1 MASIRY
7 WRLLSLLL
15 VLTTGFFSSCNKDDN
30 NTGVTP
36 QPSGPAMISALI
48 NGEYWSLSSG
58 YAELQPTANMRINC
72 SGSYGSINITVS
84 PFNGV
89 QTYALDGFTK
99 IVYLEDNVQY
109 NSIRGQIQITEN
121 APGSVSGRFN
131 CELISTTGSTSV
143 VFTEGEFSV
152 PKQ

>member
-1 MASIRY
+1 MYVMRY
-7 WRLLSLLL
+7 RRLLSIVFLMASGWL
-15 VLTTGFFSSCNKDDN
+15 SSCNKDDN
-30 NTGVTP
+30 NNGTTP
-36 QPSGPAMISALI
+36 SPSGPAVISALI
-48 NGEYWSLSSG
+48 NGESWSLSNG

-84 PFNGV
+84 PFNGI
-89 QTYALDGFTK
+89 QTYSLDGFTK

-121 APGSVSGRFN
+121 TPDRISGRFN
-131 CELISTTGSTSV
+131 GELTSTTGSTSL

-152 PKQ
+152 QKQ